1 MVGIV
6 SKPAR
11 PLSLGVVIVVGG
23 PQYRAGSHRQFLL
36 LARSLADAGF
46 AVLRFDCRGM
56 GDSEGEPR
64 SFEALDDDIAA
75 AVNALQKACPQ
86 VQRVALWGL
95 CDGASAALL
104 YVGRSADARIAGL
117 CLLNPWVRSDLTSA
131 RTRIKH
137 YYGERFLQVEFW
149 RKMFKGELEWRQSVA
164 SLWANWRASRQKQ
177 PPAIAGLVPFQE
189 EMAAALRRYPGVV
202 LLILSGNDH
211 TAKEFI
217 ECASS
222 DAHWAGL
229 LQGARLER
237 LDVEGADHTF
247 SSTQWRAQVEQATL
261 KWLVAFRQTP

>member
-1 MVGIV
+1 MVGLV
-6 SKPAR
+6 SKPAL
-11 PLSLGVVIVVGG
+11 PLSLGVMIVVGG

-36 LARSLADAGF
+36 LARSLAEAGF

-64 SFEALDDDIAA
+64 SFEALDEDIAA
-75 AVNALQKACPQ
+75 AVNALQSTCPQ
-86 VQRVALWGL
+86 VQRVVLWGL

-104 YVGRSADARIAGL
+104 YVGRSSDARVAGL

-137 YYGERFLQVEFW
+137 YYGERFLQAEFW
-149 RKMFKGELEWRQSVA
+149 QKMFKGQLEWRKSVA
-164 SLWANWRASRQKQ
+164 SLWANWRASGQ
-177 PPAIAGLVPFQE
+177 PPPTTSLVPFQE
-189 EMAAALRRYPGVV
+189 EMAAALRQYPGAV

-247 SSTQWRAQVEQATL
+247 STSQWRAQVGQGTL
-261 KWLVAFRQTP
+261 RWLGTLRQTP